1 MDHSEPQ
8 YETLTS
14 QATLEEEDPS
24 QLMMSR
30 LNWMTYL
37 KVLFDK
43 LTKQIIEE
51 HLSGNY

>member
-1 MDHSEPQ
+1 MEITTLDPQ
-8 YETLTS
+8 YETLMS
-14 QATLEEEDPS
+14 AEAED

-43 LTKQIIEE
+43 LTAN
-51 HLSGNY
+51 LNLNS

>member
-1 MDHSEPQ
+1 MDNIVHDPQ
-8 YETLTS
+8 YETLIS
-14 QATLEEEDPS
+14 SDDD

-43 LTKQIIEE
+43 LLQSSP
-51 HLSGNY
+51 LSHPAG